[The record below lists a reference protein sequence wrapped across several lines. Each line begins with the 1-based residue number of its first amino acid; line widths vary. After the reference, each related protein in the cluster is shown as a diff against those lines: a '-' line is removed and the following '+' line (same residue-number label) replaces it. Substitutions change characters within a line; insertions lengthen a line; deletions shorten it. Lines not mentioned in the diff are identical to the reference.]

1 MKQLYTIGVDFGTES
16 GRVLLVDITTGRVAT
31 HVTPYTHGVMDEV
44 LVHSGLKLEQDWA
57 LRHPDD
63 YIEVLRQSIPRVLSE
78 ANVSP
83 DQVIGIGIDFTA
95 CTMMPLD
102 AGGLRCACSRN
113 GGTIRIA
120 G

>member
-16 GRVLLVDITTGRVAT
+16 GRALLVDITTGQEVAT

-44 LVHSGLKLEQDWA
+44 LVHSGLKLEEDWA
-57 LRHPDD
+57 LQHPGD
-63 YIEVLRQSIPRVLSE
+63 YIEVLQQSIPRVLSE

-95 CTMMPLD
+95 
-102 AGGLRCACSRN
+102 
-113 GGTIRIA
+113 
-120 G
+120 

>member
-16 GRVLLVDITTGRVAT
+16 GRVLLVDITTGREVAT
-31 HVTPYTHGVMDEV
+31 HVTPYAWSHGRGAGPLGFEAGA
-44 LVHSGLKLEQDWA
+44 GLGA
-57 LRHPDD
+57 AHPDD

-102 AGGLRCACSRN
+102 AGDSAVHARGMEGQSA
-113 GGTIRIA
+113 
-120 G
+120 